1 MDFLGTPD
9 GSKSKHIHFSYV
21 SNSNVS
27 MCMQYIKCLQCTCKH
42 KYPCV
47 IPYMQRCVHA
57 KFPTTALN
65 AQISFNKQDL
75 FSRCIYLTS
84 INNYKCSYEG
94 IFMIDM

>member
-1 MDFLGTPD
+1 MLAV
-9 GSKSKHIHFSYV
+9 HLQAQI
-21 SNSNVS
+21 S
-27 MCMQYIKCLQCTCKH
+27 MCHFHTCK
-42 KYPCV
+42 
-47 IPYMQRCVHA
+47 CVHA
-57 KFPTTALN
+57 KIPTTALN